1 MENYENEVFISHAWG
16 SKKDPDSAES
26 KDNVSASK
34 GSSIGNIQ
42 IGGDVSGNIM
52 IGNNN
57 QVNNKK

>member
-42 IGGDVSGNIM
+42 IGGDVSGKSCM
-52 IGNNN
+52 FR
-57 QVNNKK
+57 